1 MRGVTSPVVRS
12 LVVAEMR
19 ADWPRYS
26 EFMVEAQ
33 RPGYLVTMALPGA
46 YGGHP
51 ELVALSELYRVK
63 IHVWGATVAH
73 DVDIV
78 APNLGV
84 DAPTVVL
91 AHRNHNSAMNHYWA
105 VGRRSHAVRSPSV
118 PPMLACVRRVR
129 VASPFP

>member
-1 MRGVTSPVVRS
+1 MRGVTSPVLRS

-19 ADWPRYS
+19 ADWPRYR
-26 EFMVEAQ
+26 EFILEAQ

-51 ELVALSELYRVK
+51 ELAALSRLFGVK
-63 IHVWGATVAH
+63 IHVWGATDAH
-73 DVDIV
+73 DVDIS
-78 APNLGV
+78 APNVGA

-105 VGRRSHAVRSPSV
+105 VGRRSHEVRSPSV
-118 PPMLACVRRVR
+118 PLMLACVRRVR